1 MKMPIRVLK
10 GLLCMAL
17 CFTTATTF
25 AKSSIECP
33 SQNFKVFIKA
43 FSNNVQIQK
52 RFTAFPIS
60 VSAIDPT
67 TVDYSFKTKYI
78 TRVDAQFPLFPL
90 YKNRLAQNIQVR
102 KVTGS
107 GLKRPVETQIPD
119 SDSHA
124 VDFTFVKQK
133 HCWYLKAI
141 NNASL

>member
-67 TVDYSFKTKYI
+67 TADYSFKAQYI
-78 TRVDAQFPLFPL
+78 KRVDAQFPLFPL
-90 YKNRLAQNIQVR
+90 YKNRLAQNQ
-102 KVTGS
+102 
-107 GLKRPVETQIPD
+107 LL
-119 SDSHA
+119 
-124 VDFTFVKQK
+124 TFFLPQMHYFLMKNFFS
-133 HCWYLKAI
+133 YPTMPY
-141 NNASL
+141 